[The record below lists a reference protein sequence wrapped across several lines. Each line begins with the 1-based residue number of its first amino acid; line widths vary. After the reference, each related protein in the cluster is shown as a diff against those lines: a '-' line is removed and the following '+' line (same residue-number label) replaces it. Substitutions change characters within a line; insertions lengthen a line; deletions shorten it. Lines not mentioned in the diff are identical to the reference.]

1 MTSGCTNWAGHDRD
15 EGSDGKSIQPG
26 RNPNLSVR
34 SATIETMSATCRE
47 CGADIEHEHCHGT
60 VIVHVGQRPECT
72 EADCTTPEDVHGY
85 TIDCYAV
92 GCGCAV
98 DQPIGPAV
106 SAVSFSAASG

>member
-1 MTSGCTNWAGHDRD
+1 MGLNLRGNIDVS
-15 EGSDGKSIQPG
+15 EGSARIDG
-26 RNPNLSVR
+26 
-34 SATIETMSATCRE
+34 MSATCLE
-47 CGADIEHEHCHGT
+47 CGADTAHEHCHGT
-60 VIVHVGQRPECT
+60 VIVHIGQRPECT

-106 SAVSFSAASG
+106 SAVSFSSASE